1 MNDSPLL
8 LVVLIAG
15 SVWLARLWV
24 ADLRAAA
31 SGHPH
36 PRALP
41 GAVPAPRRAVA
52 IAVGG
57 SLLLLA
63 IETVAESLL
72 GLQAQQ
78 STMTVLFGVYTL
90 AAAVVEEVVFR
101 GYVVITNRGAAARW
115 AGAVAAS
122 AIFAGLHPFLWTTDG
137 GFVWTLNAKGL
148 FSTTVV
154 FVHSLWLYAMR
165 FAAFNP
171 RQSLLPCIAAH
182 GAKNLGVFVIKAAQ
196 GFVVGWW

>member
-15 SVWLARLWV
+15 SAWLAWLWLT
-24 ADLRAAA
+24 DLRAAV
-31 SGHPH
+31 SGQPH
-36 PRALP
+36 PRAFP
-41 GAVPAPRRAVA
+41 GAVPAPRQAVV

-63 IETVAESLL
+63 AETVAESQL
-72 GLQAQQ
+72 GLQTQQ

-90 AAAVVEEVVFR
+90 AAAVLEEIVFR
-101 GYVVITNRGAAARW
+101 GYVVIANRGAAARW

-122 AIFAGLHPFLWTTDG
+122 AVFAGLHPFLWTTDG
-137 GFVWTLNAKGL
+137 GFAWTLDAKGA
-148 FSTTVV
+148 FSTAVV

-182 GAKNLGVFVIKAAQ
+182 GAKNLGVFVVKAAQ